1 MRTAI
6 ALLLALSLTA
16 SSAGAQPADA
26 PVVAPVIVASGDTVP
41 FDGLLLSTEVALQ
54 QAKRVAACDTERDS
68 LRASQVSWPLVI
80 AAVVGALAV
89 GAAVGAG
96 VAVAA
101 RR

>member
-54 QAKRVAACDTERDS
+54 QAKRVAACEAD
-68 LRASQVSWPLVI
+68 LASQVSWPVVI
-80 AAVVGALAV
+80 GAVVAALLVGGA
-89 GAAVGAG
+89 GGAG